1 MDFISVDVETAN
13 PDRSSICQIGIVC
26 FREGKIVEQWESLI
40 NPEDYFDEM
49 NVFIHGIDESDV
61 EDAPKL
67 TDVHDKVVKYFN
79 GNVVVSHTSFDRVA
93 FERAFA
99 KYNLTPPDCKWL
111 DSAKVV
117 RRAWTEFSQKGY
129 GLTSVSKKL
138 GIQFE
143 PHVAQEDARA
153 AGEILI
159 QAINTSG
166 VSLNDWFDRVKKPI
180 NPSGATSVRI
190 SKEGNPE
197 GPLFGEI
204 IVFTGALTIPRRE
217 AAETASK
224 IGCQVESGVNRQTTM
239 LVFGDQDI
247 RKLAGHE
254 KSKKHRKAEELV
266 SKGQA
271 IRFLTESDFRQLIAI
286 DGLS

>member
-13 PDRSSICQIGIVC
+13 PDRASICQIGIVC
-26 FREGKIVEQWESLI
+26 FQEGQLAEQWESLI
-40 NPEDYFDEM
+40 NPEDYFDDI

-61 EDAPKL
+61 ENAPKL
-67 TDVHDKVVKYFN
+67 PDVYDNVIKYFN

-129 GLTSVSKKL
+129 GIVNVARKL
-138 GIQFE
+138 GIHFE

-153 AGEILI
+153 AGEILVH
-159 QAINTSG
+159 AIKTSG
-166 VSLNDWFDRVKKPI
+166 ISLIDWFDRVKKPI
-180 NPSGATSVRI
+180 NPSGITSTRI

-204 IVFTGALTIPRRE
+204 IVFTGALQIPRHE
-217 AAETASK
+217 AAEIASK
-224 IGCQVESGVNRQTTM
+224 IGCQVESGVNKLTTM
-239 LVFGDQDI
+239 LVIGDQDI

-254 KSKKHRKAEELV
+254 KSKKHRKGEELI
-266 SKGQA
+266 SKGQT
-271 IRFLTESDFRQLIAI
+271 IRFLTESDFRQLVAI
-286 DGLS
+286 DG